1 MEDITPDEIAPTQIH
16 AELENGTSEEYTLDD
31 TSFML
36 PTNIDRAGLS
46 RMINDMLNL
55 EKHVAFDIL
64 FKDEPLRTSL
74 AEKLQEHGVKS
85 ETTIKLVYIL
95 AITEPEL
102 TEVDNMGDWITGIA
116 VTNDRKH
123 FATAC
128 YEGQVALFTSQ
139 GTEKIG
145 DFKLEQTSSIGI
157 YSDPGLDKHVEL
169 VCGHMD
175 GKMDVYFIDTRK
187 PQLPSATAT
196 SDADDDT
203 VKAIALDNKGQYIA
217 AAGHSK
223 IIYVYNNQ
231 TIVDAFTNVKKTT
244 SSRSKRAIETNTI
257 EPIFSFQKHNST
269 VTSLKFL
276 DISEPLLLSAAI
288 DGQIAIWSIKSG
300 AALTAFACGRA
311 ITCID
316 ISNTYDL
323 VYTGHEEGTIAIWEL
338 RDKSTGNVPKHTE
351 DIPNC
356 NLSRKSSTL
365 MFDRL
370 TTGIITN
377 PKHENIVA
385 AVSLDGNAALIDRRY
400 IKIPLQTVSFK
411 NQDEPDRCTGAHWTT
426 SQELMCTTAAG
437 KIHKIIF
444 KELE

>member
-196 SDADDDT
+196 SDA
-203 VKAIALDNKGQYIA
+203 
-217 AAGHSK
+217 
-223 IIYVYNNQ
+223 
-231 TIVDAFTNVKKTT
+231 
-244 SSRSKRAIETNTI
+244 AIETNTI